1 MSIQS
6 VIMRNHENVFNT
18 HKKKPG
24 FFILGTLIIFMFF
37 NKGRLA
43 KQIVVIIDKR
53 KRSLQQATLW
63 NKVQN
68 RTKYVCYFFYSFY
81 SWYC

>member
-18 HKKKPG
+18 HKKSPD
-24 FFILGTLIIFMFF
+24 FAFWVLIFMFF

>member
-1 MSIQS
+1 MKTFSIH
-6 VIMRNHENVFNT
+6 I
-18 HKKKPG
+18 KKPG
-24 FFILGTLIIFMFF
+24 FCILVTLIIFMFF

-68 RTKYVCYFFYSFY
+68 RTNMFAISFLV
-81 SWYC
+81 SIAGIVSCIVMFWLP